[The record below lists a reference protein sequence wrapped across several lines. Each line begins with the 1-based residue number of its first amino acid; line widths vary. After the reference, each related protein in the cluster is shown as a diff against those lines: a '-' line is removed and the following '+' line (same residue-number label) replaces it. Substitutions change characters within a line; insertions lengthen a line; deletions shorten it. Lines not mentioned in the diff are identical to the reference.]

1 MNDELI
7 VLARDLGE
15 ALLARGWRLACAE
28 SCTGGLIA
36 AAVTEIAGSSAWFER
51 GFVTYANEAKME
63 LLGVRADTL
72 ARDGAVSEACVH
84 EMVLGALSRSHAD
97 LAVAVSG
104 IAGPSGGSAEKPV
117 GTVVIGWAD
126 IVGGVNVARFH
137 FDGDRA
143 AVREQAAH
151 YALRGLLQRLAPATD
166 ATDGLYLPEI

>member
-1 MNDELI
+1 MNGELTT
-7 VLARDLGE
+7 LARDVGE
-15 ALLARGWRLACAE
+15 ALLARGWRLVCAE

-51 GFVTYANEAKME
+51 GFVTYANEAKVE

-72 ARDGAVSEACVH
+72 AQHGAVSEACVH

-97 LAVAVSG
+97 VAIAVSG
-104 IAGPSGGSAEKPV
+104 VAGPSGGSAEKPV

-126 IVGGVNVARFH
+126 IVGGVSVARFH

-143 AVREQAAH
+143 VVREQAVR
-151 YALRGLLQRLAPATD
+151 YALQGLLKRLAPAAD
-166 ATDGLYLPEI
+166 DFYLPEI